1 MNPQAG
7 ARKLRIYSFEVV
19 NRENY
24 TIALE
29 SQNGRLIGS
38 NLSLFDLF
46 SFDIPGGS
54 SLRLNFESLFQKYEA
69 HIEAHTK
76 SLLTK
81 LNARS
86 RDIKVEIIDLF
97 AAKLLNFVR
106 NPFSIVK
113 VLNSFPGVAS
123 YDPADPALLAD
134 YRRIV
139 SGRKPHQA
147 HVCAQLGISDAQYV
161 EWLRLLFMLLVPM
174 TEGRPNF
181 FEEMIKGLLENR
193 KLHVAAFVCEY
204 DSARCLLSDR
214 GFSQPIEDGPH
225 MMAFSFNLC
234 STAFADFIFAD
245 PATLLQGK
253 ASPEFIAQ
261 AIASW
266 ELLPEKAINVTLLRN
281 NLDMLARYNRRVVEQ
296 CYKRVYCSVKDGLV
310 LSAPALRCA

>member
-24 TIALE
+24 TLALE
-29 SQNGRLIGS
+29 SKNGRLIGS

-54 SLRLNFESLFQKYEA
+54 SLRLNFESLFHKYEA

-76 SLLTK
+76 SLLAK

-86 RDIKVEIIDLF
+86 GDIKAEIIDLF

-123 YDPADPALLAD
+123 YDPTDPALLAD

-147 HVCAQLGISDAQYV
+147 HVCA
-161 EWLRLLFMLLVPM
+161 LV
-174 TEGRPNF
+174 G
-181 FEEMIKGLLENR
+181 G
-193 KLHVAAFVCEY
+193 
-204 DSARCLLSDR
+204 
-214 GFSQPIEDGPH
+214 GG
-225 MMAFSFNLC
+225 
-234 STAFADFIFAD
+234 
-245 PATLLQGK
+245 G
-253 ASPEFIAQ
+253 
-261 AIASW
+261 
-266 ELLPEKAINVTLLRN
+266 
-281 NLDMLARYNRRVVEQ
+281 RRVCPSYLAGRQKGERRRADYLAVPHLPDRCRGPRRLALCAAARRQ
-296 CYKRVYCSVKDGLV
+296 RTPCSG
-310 LSAPALRCA
+310 